1 MKLIDANAVMLIL
14 SNSSSPDTVGI
25 ISQIANKVS
34 KLPDKQKR
42 GEWTANAAMAPTK
55 FHCSCCNTY
64 TSFGK
69 LAHCPHCGAEMSN
82 PE

>member
-14 SNSSSPDTVGI
+14 SNSASPDTVGI

-42 GEWTANAAMAPTK
+42 GEWTVNTALSPTK

-64 TSFGK
+64 TPFGK

>member
-14 SNSSSPDTVGI
+14 SNSASPDTVGI

-42 GEWTANAAMAPTK
+42 GEWTVHTALSPTK
-55 FHCSCCNTY
+55 FHCSCCNTH

-69 LAHCPHCGAEMSN
+69 LAHCPHCGAEISN

>member
-14 SNSSSPDTVGI
+14 SNSASPDTVGI

-42 GEWTANAAMAPTK
+42 GEWISPIPDHPNR
-55 FHCSCCNTY
+55 FHCSYCKQYNK
-64 TSFGK
+64 FGK